1 MEAENLYGIL
11 DMALGV
17 KLLTRNI
24 LQISRISKFTSHFPL
39 QPTYVFLGV
48 FDMYNRLV

>member
-11 DMALGV
+11 DMAIGV

-24 LQISRISKFTSHFPL
+24 LQIPRISKFTSHFPL
-39 QPTYVFLGV
+39 QPTYAFFGV